1 MYTLRY
7 GFTLLVALFSL
18 LASNASFS
26 ENSAQPFKQF
36 GKHTVVFTVFGS
48 GFLEPDIANAY
59 GFSRGKDQ
67 ALINISV
74 NRRPVGS
81 SLGLPAVLKGSA
93 TNLMQQQTQLEFVEI
108 KEPDT
113 VYYLAPFRFINEEIV
128 HFDLNIQ
135 VEGENYDVKFTKK
148 LYVD

>member
-1 MYTLRY
+1 
-7 GFTLLVALFSL
+7 
-18 LASNASFS
+18 
-26 ENSAQPFKQF
+26 
-36 GKHTVVFTVFGS
+36 
-48 GFLEPDIANAY
+48 
-59 GFSRGKDQ
+59 
-67 ALINISV
+67 
-74 NRRPVGS
+74 
-81 SLGLPAVLKGSA
+81 LKGSA

>member
-1 MYTLRY
+1 MSALRY
-7 GFTLLVALFSL
+7 GCGVFMAL
-18 LASNASFS
+18 LALVTASSARS
-26 ENSAQPFKQF
+26 ENTAQPFKQF
-36 GKHTVVFTVFGS
+36 DKHTVVFTVFGS

-74 NRRPVGS
+74 NRRPLGS
-81 SLGLPAVLKGSA
+81 SLGLPAILQGTA
-93 TNLMQQQTQLEFVEI
+93 TNLLQQQTQLEFVEI

-128 HFDLNIQ
+128 HFELNVQ
-135 VEGENYDVKFTKK
+135 VDGENYDLKFTKK